1 MANNLGALNKQIL
14 LKLLFLAVLMF
25 GFGYALVPL
34 YKALC
39 EVTGINVVTSKNN
52 YGVRAYGASKPGNSQ
67 VDYSRTI
74 TIEFDSNSR
83 GPFAFKPVKNFLEV
97 HPGEVHE
104 IVYEVVNTLDRP
116 VAAQAIPSYAPKTA
130 TEFFTKI
137 ECFCFQEQALTPHQ
151 IRQMPVVFIVD
162 PNLPKDVKTITLSYT
177 FFETGIP
184 KPVAN
189 SKEPK
194 KKASS

>member
-1 MANNLGALNKQIL
+1 MANNLGTLNKQIL
-14 LKLLFLAVLMF
+14 LKLLLLAVLMF

-52 YGVRAYGASKPGNSQ
+52 YGVRAYGAVKPGNTQ

-83 GPFAFKPVKNFLEV
+83 GPFAFKPVKNFMEV
-97 HPGEVHE
+97 HPGEMHE

-189 SKEPK
+189 NKEPK
-194 KKASS
+194 KKVSS

>member
-97 HPGEVHE
+97 HPGEMHE

-137 ECFCFQEQALTPHQ
+137 ECFCFQEQALAPHH

>member
-97 HPGEVHE
+97 HPGEMHE

-184 KPVAN
+184 KPVAH
-189 SKEPK
+189 SQEPK
-194 KKASS
+194 KKVSS